1 MDLNERYLRIIYFT
15 VRINILFIVREV
27 IVLIIFNVRFRM
39 S

>member
-15 VRINILFIVREV
+15 VSINILFIVREV
-27 IVLIIFNVRFRM
+27 IVLIIFNAKFRM

>member
-27 IVLIIFNVRFRM
+27 IVLIILKPSF
-39 S
+39 